1 MLSEGGRG
9 LLLPVRGRRTPGCRA
24 GNRRAAWTRER
35 ARSPAVAGRRTRT
48 MFTSFPAIGRKAAPS
63 IRQQIRP
70 MRFHLVR

>member
-1 MLSEGGRG
+1 M
-9 LLLPVRGRRTPGCRA
+9 
-24 GNRRAAWTRER
+24 
-35 ARSPAVAGRRTRT
+35 